1 MAVLIVAIVAHLGVA
16 DEVREQL
23 QNRFDSPG
31 IAQDHVTAM
40 LVMNQL
46 AFTLKILFSCAT
58 ARSRRALGTVLTATL
73 PPRGHISRYA
83 NLLGL
88 NRKSLRLKAAM
99 RRRNVIFKDW
109 TADYFVIQ
117 VGKRVVNKRGEVG
130 VVTAVDL
137 EKMTCSVQI
146 FCSDGSTYIKDF
158 TTKGKKR
165 MRVIEPEFGPEKQ
178 KLRSDATSDSVK
190 YAIVNFYRLHCATS
204 PCAKH
209 RVRQRIANKKF
220 REEQMLVM
228 QYTFDD
234 LYDMYM
240 KAHQSNPKLSKVS
253 RTMFYRLRP
262 WYLRFAKVDS
272 CLCSCCEN
280 YAGYMEGIRI
290 IAAYLRDVLK
300 VTSELERKL
309 VTLGECKHKKEHMD
323 ILLCPSSQRTAQCIN
338 GSCKHCG
345 FKKLWSEGL
354 RPTIV
359 DEDGDLKQG
368 YVRWMRVFRWFRY
381 EMIDKETGK
390 TTGEAE
396 DPACDEDACEGAR
409 MIEPIQPDPAEAVR
423 RPSAAEQ
430 LAARVAGH
438 AHAQSCCAHR
448 TSNLQSR
455 ATCASTVAPAVAHGH
470 PGALGSAETQDI
482 PR

>member
-1 MAVLIVAIVAHLGVA
+1 
-16 DEVREQL
+16 
-23 QNRFDSPG
+23 
-31 IAQDHVTAM
+31 M

-83 NLLGL
+83 KLLGL
-88 NRKSLRLKAAM
+88 NRNSLRLKAAM
-99 RRRNVIFKDW
+99 RRRNMIFKDW

-234 LYDMYM
+234 LYDMFTQ
-240 KAHQSNPKLSKVS
+240 AHQSSPKLSKVS

-272 CLCSCCEN
+272 CPHAHDCGSAVYKY
-280 YAGYMEGIRI
+280 YAAHKWTDEE
-290 IAAYLRDVLK
+290 LWWVPKPLVVLTTAPQWARGSPLPT
-300 VTSELERKL
+300 TS
-309 VTLGECKHKKEHMD
+309 
-323 ILLCPSSQRTAQCIN
+323 LL
-338 GSCKHCG
+338 
-345 FKKLWSEGL
+345 
-354 RPTIV
+354 
-359 DEDGDLKQG
+359 
-368 YVRWMRVFRWFRY
+368 FR
-381 EMIDKETGK
+381 
-390 TTGEAE
+390 A
-396 DPACDEDACEGAR
+396 ACDERTCA
-409 MIEPIQPDPAEAVR
+409 
-423 RPSAAEQ
+423 
-430 LAARVAGH
+430 LAAH
-438 AHAQSCCAHR
+438 SC
-448 TSNLQSR
+448 L
-455 ATCASTVAPAVAHGH
+455 
-470 PGALGSAETQDI
+470 
-482 PR
+482 